1 MSHSQITHQQ
11 LIAYAAGEIRGADAE
26 RVRAHL
32 ERDADAAR
40 TVHSYRLARQ
50 TVLGDNGVD
59 PPTEVLER
67 ARSIFD
73 PTVHRGNRQSLAEC
87 VGGLIAQLIFDSRA
101 QPALAGL
108 RGQAT
113 SFQMTWRLAPE
124 SGIEL
129 DLQAERTDAPGP
141 ERWQL
146 VGQVTSR
153 EPIGPLTVNLYHAG
167 GSAAVHSV
175 DTDDRGS
182 FVLRVEP
189 GPYDLHLQLPGGRRT
204 VVPDI
209 RLS

>member
-1 MSHSQITHQQ
+1 MSHAKTTHQQ
-11 LIAYAAGEIRGADAE
+11 LIAYAAGELRGADA
-26 RVRAHL
+26 RQVQAHL

-40 TVHSYRLARQ
+40 TVHRYRLARQ
-50 TVLGDNGVD
+50 TVLGDDGVD

-67 ARSIFD
+67 ARAIFD
-73 PTVHRGNRQSLAEC
+73 PTVHGGDRRSLVES
-87 VGGLIAQLIFDSRA
+87 VGDLIAKLIFDSRA

-113 SFQMTWRLAPE
+113 SFQMTWQLAPE
-124 SGIEL
+124 SGMEL
-129 DLQAERTDAPGP
+129 DLQAELTDVPDGD
-141 ERWQL
+141 RWQL

-153 EPIGPLTVNLYHAG
+153 DSIGPLTVNLCHAG
-167 GSAAVHSV
+167 SIAAAHSV
-175 DTDDRGS
+175 DADERGS

-189 GPYDLHLQLPGGRRT
+189 GLYDLHLQLRGGRT

>member
-1 MSHSQITHQQ
+1 MSHPRITHQQ
-11 LIAYAAGEIRGADAE
+11 LIAYAAGEIPGAEAE
-26 RVRAHL
+26 QVQAHL
-32 ERDADAAR
+32 ERDAEAAR
-40 TVHSYRLARQ
+40 TVRCYRLASQ
-50 TVLGDNGVD
+50 TILEDSGAD
-59 PPTEVLER
+59 PPTEALQR

-73 PTVHRGNRQSLAEC
+73 PTVHASDRQSLAEHI
-87 VGGLIAQLIFDSRA
+87 GNLIAQLIFDSRA

-124 SGIEL
+124 SEMEL
-129 DLQAERTDAPGP
+129 DLQAELTDAPGG

-153 EPIGPLTVNLYHAG
+153 DPIGPLTVNLCRE
-167 GSAAVHSV
+167 GSTVAVHSV
-175 DTDDRGS
+175 DADERGS

-189 GPYDLHLQLPGGRRT
+189 GIYDLHMDLPGGHT

>member
-1 MSHSQITHQQ
+1 MSHAKITHQQ
-11 LIAYAAGEIRGADAE
+11 LIAYAAGELRGSDAE
-26 RVRAHL
+26 PVQAHL

-73 PTVHRGNRQSLAEC
+73 PTVDRGDRQSLSEC

-108 RGQAT
+108 RGQTT

-124 SGIEL
+124 SGLEL
-129 DLQAERTDAPGP
+129 DLQAELTDTPGGAQ
-141 ERWQL
+141 WQL

-153 EPIGPLTVNLYHAG
+153 DPIGPLTVDLCHAG
-167 GSAAVHSV
+167 SGASVHSV
-175 DTDDRGS
+175 DADERGS

-189 GPYDLHLQLPGGRRT
+189 GPYDLHLHLPGGHT

>member
-11 LIAYAAGEIRGADAE
+11 LIAYAAGELRGADAE
-26 RVRAHL
+26 QVQAHL
-32 ERDADAAR
+32 QRDADAAR
-40 TVHSYRLARQ
+40 TVHRYRQARQ
-50 TVLGDNGVD
+50 TILGDDGVD
-59 PPTEVLER
+59 PPAEVLER

-73 PTVHRGNRQSLAEC
+73 PTVHAGDRQSLAEC

-113 SFQMTWRLAPE
+113 SFQMTWRLTPE
-124 SGIEL
+124 SGMEL
-129 DLQAERTDAPGP
+129 DLQAELTDAPGG

-153 EPIGPLTVNLYHAG
+153 EPIGPLTVRLCHAG
-167 GSAAVHSV
+167 SSAAVHSV
-175 DTDDRGS
+175 DADERGS

-189 GPYDLHLQLPGGRRT
+189 GPYDLHLHLPGGHT

>member
-1 MSHSQITHQQ
+1 MSHAKITHQQ
-11 LIAYAAGEIRGADAE
+11 LIAYAAGELQGADAE
-26 RVRAHL
+26 QVQAHL

-40 TVHSYRLARQ
+40 TVHRYRLARQ
-50 TVLGDNGVD
+50 TVLGDDAVD

-73 PTVHRGNRQSLAEC
+73 PTVHGRDRQSLAEC

-113 SFQMTWRLAPE
+113 SFQMTWRLSPE
-124 SGIEL
+124 TEMEL
-129 DLQAERTDAPGP
+129 DLQAELTDAPGGQ
-141 ERWQL
+141 RWQL

-153 EPIGPLTVNLYHAG
+153 DPIGPLTVSLCHAG
-167 GSAAVHSV
+167 SSSAVHSV
-175 DTDDRGS
+175 DADERGS

-189 GPYDLHLQLPGGRRT
+189 GPYDLHLHLPGGHT